1 MPDTDEHDDPAW
13 RLVSTWDA
21 AMGQHTIERAE
32 GAPTGENTRM
42 IGHYFGETLYRLALN
57 GLELAGPAA
66 EREQHE
72 FAQGVSMEW
81 FNIVRTD
88 PNQQTMTALAMLAE
102 MLHAAIDGLRMAGK
116 DVNHAHELAV
126 KLEEYLDACAGRT
139 GLVTDLRQMLI
150 ESAGT
155 EE

>member
-1 MPDTDEHDDPAW
+1 VEWRRGALHDRTHSGGPAAEDTRE
-13 RLVSTWDA
+13 L
-21 AMGQHTIERAE
+21 
-32 GAPTGENTRM
+32 
-42 IGHYFGETLYRLALN
+42 GHYFGETLYRVALN
-57 GLELAGPAA
+57 GLELTGPAGK
-66 EREQHE
+66 REQHE

-81 FNIVRTD
+81 FDIVRTD
-88 PNQQTMTALAMLAE
+88 PDQQTMAALALLAE